1 MTIPM
6 GRVTRDYLIN
16 HRLTPHQCT
25 PNLFR
30 ILGCVDVL
38 NEQMGLVLTWLN
50 IVHMYECH
58 KLSNARYYLKS
69 RPDIIRQISC
79 LPKSNKGIK
88 DDYLIVSGEQ
98 HDGLHYPTQA
108 RDPDGVPQDQF
119 LWQGI
124 QPFQLYSFS
133 FLTLHLLLMINFI
146 GLTMISS
153 SDVFA
158 DKRHIAPKVNLV
170 NVPALNYLLRSEIFI
185 SEDRQL

>member
-58 KLSNARYYLKS
+58 F
-69 RPDIIRQISC
+69 PVQDIISSR
-79 LPKSNKGIK
+79 G
-88 DDYLIVSGEQ
+88 
-98 HDGLHYPTQA
+98 
-108 RDPDGVPQDQF
+108 
-119 LWQGI
+119 
-124 QPFQLYSFS
+124 
-133 FLTLHLLLMINFI
+133 LTLLDRYRASLS
-146 GLTMISS
+146 LT
-153 SDVFA
+153 
-158 DKRHIAPKVNLV
+158 KT
-170 NVPALNYLLRSEIFI
+170 
-185 SEDRQL
+185 